1 MLNKTKNL
9 KPLVDLKD
17 KEKLGMVVYTY
28 NPSYSEAEAEGS
40 FEPKSSGP
48 SWATKQDPVS

>member
-40 FEPKSSGP
+40 FEPKSSR
-48 SWATKQDPVS
+48 PVW